1 LALNP
6 WLQLC
11 HYLLCGK
18 LSDLIDLSFKSRFH
32 LLNDLLPAA
41 STIVAFCFHRS
52 RAARLKIVER
62 ETPFLSANWRSVGRS
77 GLVSYSSR
85 TSAHSC

>member
-1 LALNP
+1 MPISAANRTITIPLRRLIFALNP

-32 LLNDLLPAA
+32 LLNDLLPGRINNRRILFPSLA
-41 STIVAFCFHRS
+41 SS
-52 RAARLKIVER
+52 PLKNR
-62 ETPFLSANWRSVGRS
+62 
-77 GLVSYSSR
+77 
-85 TSAHSC
+85 